1 MRCVICGGVAH
12 PSTGA
17 EYAKD
22 VVACGPCT
30 REFWAW
36 FRQHMGKWKARP
48 GRSDFYAAAA
58 RGPTEEE
65 RERAMLKRNTRAKR
79 NPTNFPNPT
88 WRRREIMLP
97 EELVPKLFD
106 WHGGQFTAVY
116 ALASTGMRNLVS
128 LSMIDAALRELE
140 GVERKARAADR
151 ENLSEVIGELQAVR
165 SYWKEHSYEESGAAE
180 EGQEYEMDTADY
192 GLDPE
197 EEAAIDTHT
206 G

>member
-17 EYAKD
+17 EYKKD
-22 VVACGPCT
+22 VVACGSCT

-65 RERAMLKRNTRAKR
+65 RVKAMKRNPRAKR
-79 NPTNFPNPT
+79 NADYPNPL
-88 WRRREIMLP
+88 WRQRQIILP
-97 EELVPKLFD
+97 EELVERLFQV
-106 WHGGQFTAVY
+106 HGGQGDPVY
-116 ALASTGMRNLVS
+116 ALASSGMRNLVS
-128 LSMIDAALRELE
+128 LSMMDAALDTLSSQR
-140 GVERKARAADR
+140 GRAAQGLVLHVFDG
-151 ENLSEVIGELQAVR
+151 LTEVRQ
-165 SYWKEHSYEESGAAE
+165 YWKEFSAKEAGMGME
-180 EGQEYEMDTADY
+180 EGDYEMDTADY
-192 GLDPE
+192 GLTPE